1 MCDCRLNLRVSF
13 LRLYFKVYFS
23 VCFILFSLMLVLLSL
38 RFRFLFHDV
47 CFSKCLEIWGCLLC
61 LYLQQFFHETTDFP
75 DRQTDSSLLFSPS
88 VWSISGITVIVVGIL
103 PCILDSDFSLLFSP
117 SWLVFAEFLKIFQWG
132 GAFCRPSC
140 TLLLSN
146 NLQDFFL
153 CNTSYLLFLW
163 NLIWKGNMYSVF
175 HPNLSIKTISL
186 LRC

>member
-1 MCDCRLNLRVSF
+1 MS
-13 LRLYFKVYFS
+13 
-23 VCFILFSLMLVLLSL
+23 I
-38 RFRFLFHDV
+38 FLFVLFYFLWCWFFCRWDSDFSFTMFV
-47 CFSKCLEIWGCLLC
+47 FLSAWKFGVLCFC

-117 SWLVFAEFLKIFQWG
+117 SWLVFAEFLNIFQWG